1 MRKLLVADDTDD
13 ILVLLRIILGRT
25 FDIVAEATDGAQ
37 ALDQWELH
45 REDVFALVLDYRMP
59 RMTGLDVARHVLDDR
74 PDMRIVL
81 FSANFD
87 DQLRQEALDAGVTAV
102 VEKDE
107 LAQLASHP
115 ALAA

>member
-13 ILVLLRIILGRT
+13 ILVLLRIILGNS

-37 ALDQWELH
+37 ALAQWQEH
-45 REDVFALVLDYRMP
+45 REEVFAMVLDYRMP
-59 RMTGLDVARHVLDDR
+59 RMTGLDVARRVLQES
-74 PDMRIVL
+74 PDTRIVL

-87 DQLRQEALDAGVTAV
+87 DQLKQEALDAGVTAV

-107 LAQLASHP
+107 LAQLGSHP

>member
-25 FDIVAEATDGAQ
+25 FDIVAEATDGVQ
-37 ALDQWELH
+37 ALEHWKEH
-45 REDVFALVLDYRMP
+45 RDEVFALVLDYRMP
-59 RMTGLDVARHVLDDR
+59 RMTGLEVARRVLEER
-74 PDMRIVL
+74 PGTRVVL

-87 DQLRQEALDAGVTAV
+87 DTLREEALEAGVTAI

>member
-1 MRKLLVADDTDD
+1 
-13 ILVLLRIILGRT
+13 LRIVLGRS

-37 ALDQWELH
+37 EWSQWEQH
-45 REDVFALVLDYRMP
+45 REDVWALILDYRMP
-59 RMTGLDVARHVLDDR
+59 RMTGLDVARRVLEDR
-74 PDMRIVL
+74 PETRIVL

-87 DQLRQEALDAGVTAV
+87 EELRQEALALGVTAV

>member
-13 ILVLLRIILGRT
+13 ILVLLRIILGGS
-25 FDIVAEATDGAQ
+25 FEIVAEATDGVQ
-37 ALDQWELH
+37 ALREWQAH
-45 REDVFALVLDYRMP
+45 RDEVFALVLDYRMP
-59 RMTGLDVARHVLDDR
+59 RMTGLDVARRVLEEE
-74 PDMRIVL
+74 PDARIIL

-87 DQLRQEALDAGVTAV
+87 EGLRQEALDAGVTAI
-102 VEKDE
+102 VEKED

>member
-13 ILVLLRIILGRT
+13 ILVLLRIILGSS
-25 FDIVAEATDGAQ
+25 FDIIAEATDGAQ
-37 ALDQWELH
+37 ALDQWQQH
-45 REDVFALVLDYRMP
+45 REELFAMVLDYRMP
-59 RMTGLDVARHVLDDR
+59 RMTGLDVARRVLEQS
-74 PDMRIVL
+74 PDVRIVL

-87 DQLRQEALDAGVTAV
+87 DQLKQEARDAGVTAV

-115 ALAA
+115 ALTA

>member
-13 ILVLLRIILGRT
+13 ILVLLRIILGGS
-25 FDIVAEATDGAQ
+25 FDIVAEATDGVQ
-37 ALDQWELH
+37 ALHQWETH
-45 REDVFALVLDYRMP
+45 RDEVFALVLDYRMP
-59 RMTGLDVARHVLDDR
+59 RMTGLDVARRVLEEE
-74 PDMRIVL
+74 PDARIVL

-87 DQLRQEALDAGVTAV
+87 DELRRRALEAGVTAV
-102 VEKDE
+102 VDKDE

>member
-13 ILVLLRIILGRT
+13 ILVLLRIVLGKS
-25 FDIVAEATDGAQ
+25 FDIIAEATDGAQ
-37 ALDQWELH
+37 ALDQWHEH
-45 REDVFALVLDYRMP
+45 REEVFAMVLDYRMP
-59 RMTGLDVARHVLDDR
+59 RMTGLDVARRVLEES
-74 PDMRIVL
+74 PDVRIVL

-87 DQLRQEALDAGVTAV
+87 DQLKQEALDAGVTAV
-102 VEKDE
+102 IDKDE

>member
-13 ILVLLRIILGRT
+13 ILVLLRLILGSS
-25 FDIVAEATDGAQ
+25 FEIVAEATDGVQ
-37 ALDQWELH
+37 ALRQWEEH

-59 RMTGLDVARHVLDDR
+59 RMTGLDVARRVLEEQ
-74 PDMRIVL
+74 PDTRIIL

-87 DQLRQEALDAGVTAV
+87 DRLRQEALEAGVTAV
-102 VEKDE
+102 VDKDE